1 MNKLAGTIAGIATEG
16 NLSLV
21 KISPAIKPGD
31 LISAIVI
38 DSAASAPYLFEGSMV
53 NILFKETEVI
63 IAKNFS
69 GQISVQN
76 KFKSIIKAVEKG
88 KLLAKLVLGYAGA
101 EISSIITVNAVNM
114 LDLKPGDEVTALVK
128 TNEISIAPND

>member
-1 MNKLAGTIAGIATEG
+1 MNKLAGTITGIATEG

-21 KISPAIKPGD
+21 KISPVIRPGD
-31 LISAIVI
+31 LVSAIVI
-38 DSAASAPYLFEGSMV
+38 DSSASAAYLFAGSSITV
-53 NILFKETEVI
+53 LFKETEVI

-76 KFKSIIKAVEKG
+76 KFKSIIKSVEKG
-88 KLLAKLVLGYAGA
+88 KLLAKLVLDYAGA
-101 EISSIITVNAVNM
+101 EISSIITVNAVNT

>member
-1 MNKLAGTIAGIATEG
+1 MNKLAGTIAAIATEG

-21 KISPAIKPGD
+21 KIQPALKRDD
-31 LISAIVI
+31 LVTAIMI
-38 DSAASAPYLFEGSMV
+38 DTSAAANFLFEGSEV

-76 KFKSIIKAVEKG
+76 KFRCTVKAIEKG
-88 KLLAKLVLGYAGA
+88 KLLAKLLLNYAGA
-101 EISSIITVNAVNM
+101 EIISIITVNAVNT
-114 LDLKPGDEVTALVK
+114 LELNAGDEVTGLVK
-128 TNEISIAPND
+128 TNEISIAPHD